1 MSGTE
6 NRIKQLKKYFFLI
19 VGEYLTKNFG
29 ENDGSVLNEKFQ
41 KLFDDIYSQNKDM
54 MPDPISKEHGINPI
68 FIIALYKT
76 LNEQKISLNDFKD
89 IIISI
94 YEVVLAEMLKL
105 MVSQLEK
112 SKNPFSMF
120 VNFSLPAAKRL
131 YENKHFRQK
140 LLQADDKGYFLDINK
155 CLYFEIFQKNGFP
168 ELGPILCDYDLIL
181 ARAVVKWIKFERN
194 KTIANGDTCC
204 TFRYYPI

>member
-19 VGEYLTKNFG
+19 IKDYLTKNFS
-29 ENDGSVLNEKFQ
+29 ENKGKILNEKFQ
-41 KLFDDIYSQNKDM
+41 KLFNELYSQNEDL

-68 FIIALYKT
+68 FIIALYRT

-94 YEVVLAEMLKL
+94 YEIILAEMLKL

-131 YENKHFRQK
+131 YGNEHFRQEI
-140 LLQADDKGYFLDINK
+140 LQADDEGYFFDINK
-155 CLYFEIFQKNGFP
+155 CLYFEIFQKNGLP

-181 ARAVVKWIKFERN
+181 ARAVTKWIKFERN
-194 KTIANGDTCC
+194 KTIANGSTLFI
-204 TFRYYPI
+204 FRYYPI